1 MKSNTEKPLL
11 IELQKIK
18 QFESDLKEI
27 ESDRNQ
33 IDSIIEIE
41 KRMFAKQM
49 FEIDFDKKKK
59 KKTFLQKLKNLFTND

>member
-49 FEIDFDKKKK
+49 FEIDFDKKKN
-59 KKTFLQKLKNLFTND
+59 KKTFLQKLKNLFIND